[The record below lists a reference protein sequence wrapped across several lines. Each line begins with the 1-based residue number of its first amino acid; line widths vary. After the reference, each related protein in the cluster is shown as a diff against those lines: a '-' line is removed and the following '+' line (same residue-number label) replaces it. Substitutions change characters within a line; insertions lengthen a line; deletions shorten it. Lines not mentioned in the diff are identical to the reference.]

1 MIMPA
6 PPNPYAD
13 DMLSPSLRWGSAL
26 IPSVASASM
35 TTYLLTS
42 GNWRQWGIEEM
53 TPMTPSPTSFAD
65 LANITLTADC
75 ISQGAPVE
83 PCDPYGRP
91 FQPYAVL
98 PARALA
104 FFNIGL
110 DQTGILGVL
119 LAFTTVAMVIGLAIL
134 LAKSW
139 QRRAAG
145 LLLTQAAIALA
156 AISPAV
162 VLGMERGQIEQLTAA
177 LVVIALLTLV
187 SQRNTRWLGLVT
199 SLLATMT
206 KYLSVGMF
214 LAFANRETF
223 TRRRWAP
230 IFAAALSG
238 VFLIISLPNM
248 LQAAET
254 SGSGNPQTSMSA
266 FGLTATIATPLS
278 GSPLYYGPPENIAAM
293 WPTLRIIG
301 LAIFIV
307 LVAALFFIIR
317 NVQLPDSTSPEWTL
331 TIGSGGVLLIPYLI
345 GSSHDYRLIFLIPVI
360 AGAGMWLGSTEDK
373 RSRTIAVF
381 VIAASTL
388 SAVTSASML
397 PTPQGWRWPASMVIV
412 GDIGL
417 IVTLAL
423 TATCFLLHIAGSHN
437 PTIES
442 GSENHIDIR
451 GSDEAATRLSE

>member
-26 IPSVASASM
+26 IPSVASASV

-53 TPMTPSPTSFAD
+53 APMTPSPTSFAD

-75 ISQGAPVE
+75 IAQGAPVE

-98 PARALA
+98 PARVLA
-104 FFNIGL
+104 FFGIGL

-119 LAFTTVAMVIGLAIL
+119 LAFTTVALVIGLAIL

-139 QRRAAG
+139 QRGVAG

-177 LVVIALLTLV
+177 LVVIALLTLP
-187 SQRNTRWLGLVT
+187 SQRNTRWLGALT

-214 LAFANRETF
+214 LAFTNRETF
-223 TRRRWAP
+223 TQRRWAP
-230 IFAAALSG
+230 IVAAALSG

-293 WPTLRIIG
+293 WPTLRIVG
-301 LAIFIV
+301 LASFLV
-307 LVAALFFIIR
+307 LVAALFFTIR
-317 NVQLPDSTSPEWTL
+317 NLQLPDTTSPAWTL
-331 TIGSGGVLLIPYLI
+331 TIGSGSVLLLPYLI
-345 GSSHDYRLIFLIPVI
+345 GSSHDYRLIFLIPLI
-360 AGAGMWLGSTEDK
+360 TGAGLWLGSKEAKPARAIPT
-373 RSRTIAVF
+373 
-381 VIAASTL
+381 VIITAATF
-388 SAVTSASML
+388 SALTSASML
-397 PTPQGWRWPASMVIV
+397 PTPQGWRWPSWVIV
-412 GDIGL
+412 IGDVGL
-417 IVTLAL
+417 AITLAL
-423 TATCFLLHIAGSHN
+423 IAALVILTIGRFSRA
-437 PTIES
+437 PTGADS
-442 GSENHIDIR
+442 P
-451 GSDEAATRLSE
+451 LSKVSV

>member
-26 IPSVASASM
+26 IPSVASASV

-53 TPMTPSPTSFAD
+53 APMTPSPTSFAD

-75 ISQGAPVE
+75 IAQGAPVE

-98 PARALA
+98 PARVLA
-104 FFNIGL
+104 FFGIGL

-119 LAFTTVAMVIGLAIL
+119 LAFTTVALVIGLAIL

-139 QRRAAG
+139 QRGVAG

-177 LVVIALLTLV
+177 LVVIALLTLP
-187 SQRNTRWLGLVT
+187 SQRNTRWLGAAS

-214 LAFANRETF
+214 LAFTNRGTF
-223 TRRRWAP
+223 TQRRRAP
-230 IFAAALSG
+230 IVAAALSG
-238 VFLIISLPNM
+238 IFLIISLPNM

-293 WPTLRIIG
+293 WPTLRIVG
-301 LAIFIV
+301 LAIFLG
-307 LVAALFFIIR
+307 LVAALFLIIR
-317 NVQLPDSTSPEWTL
+317 DVQLPETTSPAWAL
-331 TIGSGGVLLIPYLI
+331 TIGSGGVLLLPYVI
-345 GSSHDYRLIFLIPVI
+345 GSSHDYRLVFLIPLI
-360 AGAGMWLGSTEDK
+360 AGAGLWMGSIQNG
-373 RSRTIAVF
+373 RARIIAIFIVT
-381 VIAASTL
+381 ASTL
-388 SAVTSASML
+388 SAITSASML
-397 PTPQGWRWPASMVIV
+397 PTPQGWRWPTWTVVV
-412 GDIGL
+412 GDLGL
-417 IVTLAL
+417 MVVIAL
-423 TATCFLLHIAGSHN
+423 TVAMALSALRSRQDTDSAI
-437 PTIES
+437 
-442 GSENHIDIR
+442 NHITV
-451 GSDEAATRLSE
+451 S